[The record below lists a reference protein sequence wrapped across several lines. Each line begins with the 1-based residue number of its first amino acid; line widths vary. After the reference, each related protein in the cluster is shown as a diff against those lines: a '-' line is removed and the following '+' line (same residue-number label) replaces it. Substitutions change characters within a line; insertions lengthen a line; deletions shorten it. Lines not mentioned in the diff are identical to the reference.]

1 MARKCEITGKK
12 PQSGNNVS
20 HSKRRTKRVFRPNLQ
35 TKKLLNPATGLM
47 MKVTLSTK
55 AIKTLAKWD
64 AEGKKYDLE
73 KLIAEGQAK

>member
-1 MARKCEITGKK
+1 MSRKCEITGKK

-20 HSKRRTKRVFRPNLQ
+20 HSKRRTKRVFQPNLQ

-55 AIKTLAKWD
+55 ALKTLAKWD
-64 AEGKKYDLE
+64 AEGKKYDLN
-73 KLIAEGQAK
+73 KLIAESQE

>member
-73 KLIAEGQAK
+73 KLIAEGQTK